1 MRENELPDL
10 SRRNLVAALIALG
23 EAIPF
28 ATYLVLVWSTAT
40 ITPWQAKQMLRQ
52 SGDTLVLVDVRP
64 RSEYEVGHLEGAVNW
79 PREALPVAAI
89 GPLDV
94 PVAIRDKTWLLID
107 DAGCRSLAAA
117 WQLRRNGMP
126 DLFHVRGGIQEWIL
140 SVTQAEGEEFDRWRS
155 SQGVVTGLP
164 FREPVP
170 REQVL
175 SVTAFFVIKPIYTLL
190 SLLVI
195 VLLWR
200 ETSPDLVALRWGM
213 IFFFVGENACALN
226 VLVWKETSYLLEYAH
241 STGMAI
247 CLGFVAYALLDG
259 LDRRVFGL
267 SAPHQRC
274 AATNLCGTCIKHAD
288 VPCGLRRIFTLL
300 IPLCIVVACML
311 PTANWHDTAYNTTV
325 FGQLYHYGHLRVF
338 QVFENWA
345 CPAAAVLCFSV
356 ALLLLQFPGIRSM
369 QRAQILFAAGIGP
382 LGLDCCASSWAVFT
396 ARARCGLGSGKK

>member
-23 EAIPF
+23 AAIPF

-126 DLFHVRGGIQEWIL
+126 DALSRAGRDSGMDPQRHPSGRRGIRPLAIQPGSGHRL
-140 SVTQAEGEEFDRWRS
+140 AVSRARPG
-155 SQGVVTGLP
+155 
-164 FREPVP
+164 
-170 REQVL
+170 EQVL

-226 VLVWKETSYLLEYAH
+226 VLVWKETSYLLEYA
-241 STGMAI
+241 AQ
-247 CLGFVAYALLDG
+247 YRDG
-259 LDRRVFGL
+259 HLPGIRGIRFDLTDWTAESLVS

-288 VPCGLRRIFTLL
+288 VPCGLRRLFTML
-300 IPLCIVVACML
+300 IPLLIVVACML
-311 PTANWHDTAYNTTV
+311 PTADWHDTAYNTTV
-325 FGQLYHYGHLRVF
+325 FGQFYPYGHLQAFPVVR
-338 QVFENWA
+338 ELGRCAWL
-345 CPAAAVLCFSV
+345 PVLCS
-356 ALLLLQFPGIRSM
+356 
-369 QRAQILFAAGIGP
+369 
-382 LGLDCCASSWAVFT
+382 
-396 ARARCGLGSGKK
+396 